1 MQNSNLE
8 LVKEMSQHDGN
19 TESLEHPADDKLIEL
34 SDDERELREAFDRD
48 VGKVRLVLVVS
59 PT

>member
-1 MQNSNLE
+1 
-8 LVKEMSQHDGN
+8 MSQHDGN